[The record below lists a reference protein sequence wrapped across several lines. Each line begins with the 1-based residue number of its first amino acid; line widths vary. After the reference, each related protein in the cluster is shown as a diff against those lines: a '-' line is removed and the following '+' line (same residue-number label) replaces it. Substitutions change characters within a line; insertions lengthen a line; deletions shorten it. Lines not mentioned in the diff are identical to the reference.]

1 MSDHKRT
8 SNPGAP
14 RGLRDRAGQALA
26 EMVLVTPILLLLVFG
41 IIEFGLAF
49 RTHQIITN
57 SAREG
62 ARSAVIPST
71 TTNEQIE
78 DIVRQ
83 RLESAG
89 LDITEPEPLAI
100 TLRCDG
106 VEDAFC
112 SSSGQEW
119 DVEVRYCQR
128 FFVLGPLINA
138 VADNP
143 CSTFGTVQL
152 RTVSTMRNE

>member
-1 MSDHKRT
+1 MSDHRRT

-49 RTHQIITN
+49 RTHQIATN

-62 ARSAVIPST
+62 ARVAVLPST
-71 TTNEQIE
+71 TDLET
-78 DIVRQ
+78 VRNVV
-83 RLESAG
+83 RDRMSSAG
-89 LDITEPEPLAI
+89 LVTTEPEPLSI

-106 VEDAFC
+106 EEDVVC
-112 SSSGQEW
+112 NGSGQEW

-128 FFVLGPLINA
+128 FFVLGPIVNA